1 MTRVTIYTSGS
12 SVRGFEACG
21 HAGARRVRG
30 VDLVC
35 CAVSTLTQAGVN
47 ALETVAGVVPQVTVE
62 DGFLR
67 CILPDGIEEVKHA
80 RAQIVLQT
88 VISGLKDIEQVY
100 PNLVRIKQEEWRQ
113 ADA

>member
-62 DGFLR
+62 D
-67 CILPDGIEEVKHA
+67 LPDGIEEEKHA